1 MKILYFYQYFST
13 PKGSWGT
20 RVYEF
25 AKDWVV
31 KGHEV
36 TVVTSIYSKS
46 DLKAQQL
53 IETQVLKA
61 YPADTQCAESEDL
74 PAADQNKPDPINN
87 VPMVSSSRSVREKIT
102 RPGKEIWR
110 T

>member
-1 MKILYFYQYFST
+1 ML
-13 PKGSWGT
+13 
-20 RVYEF
+20 
-25 AKDWVV
+25 
-31 KGHEV
+31 
-36 TVVTSIYSKS
+36 
-46 DLKAQQL
+46 L

-110 T
+110 TWEVILFKTNGETYPSGPVSLLARQAPRMMYAQATS